1 MPGDDSRIPAVWDFV
16 LINLARL
23 VVFLLQPIL
32 KRVERSQLRKL
43 RQRTL
48 TMASLPIGDVRPAL
62 RVKVD
67 GRVELVAPGRAAF
80 FLRGSDGSCALVQP
94 AAASAVWCGV
104 DGRDCALA
112 AGDHVAIVGVARA
125 ADPRID
131 RELDRPGDTA
141 LGTAARVVFAGS
153 EAEPLF
159 IVRLASAAGMRAG

>member
-1 MPGDDSRIPAVWDFV
+1 VWDFV

-23 VVFLLQPIL
+23 LIFLVQPIL
-32 KRVERSQLRKL
+32 TRVERAQLKQQ

-48 TMASLPIGDVRPAL
+48 TMTSQPIGDVRPAR

-67 GRVELVAPGRAAF
+67 GLIEPVAPGRAAF

-94 AAASAVWCGV
+94 AAAAAVWCSQG
-104 DGRDCALA
+104 GADCALA

-131 RELDRPGDTA
+131 REIGAAHP
-141 LGTAARVVFAGS
+141 ARVVFAGS

-159 IVRLASAAGMRAG
+159 IVRLTAAACG

>member
-1 MPGDDSRIPAVWDFV
+1 MWEDDFRIPAVWDFV

-43 RQRTL
+43 RERTL
-48 TMASLPIGDVRPAL
+48 TMASLPIGDVEPAL

-67 GRVELVAPGRAAF
+67 GRVEPVAPGRAAF

-104 DGRDCALA
+104 DGSDCAVA

-131 RELDRPGDTA
+131 RELDRPGGAATA
-141 LGTAARVVFAGS
+141 RLVFAGS

-159 IVRLASAAGMRAG
+159 IVRLQAAAGRG